1 MTDILGTQESVL
13 ERLRVY
19 RIHTQ
24 PLLDYYASKGLLEVI
39 DSPTSDIGY
48 IQIKK
53 ILTEKQCNSC

>member
-1 MTDILGTQESVL
+1 MKQESVL

-39 DSPTSDIGY
+39 DSPTSDIGLFHTLSY
-48 IQIKK
+48 CALHTHYHTFII
-53 ILTEKQCNSC
+53 